1 MQIPVLLP
9 NIFNHAFTYESDKKL
24 SPGTYVKV
32 PFGRKDLTGVIWN
45 LYEQKTKKS
54 FKLKKIKSIINV
66 DPLKI
71 ETIKFLN
78 WFSSYNL
85 VPVGMS
91 LKLHLLGGEA
101 IPKFDNKEYLIFNN
115 KVNMIET
122 NKELCNNRQTPFYNP
137 QMSQINHPSELLG
150 EFTNMPQQYENK
162 QQDNMDSSL
171 LQAFKEKPY
180 TQSLQSV
187 I

>member
-1 MQIPVLLP
+1 MFSQFFQNLKQGFQNAEDIMSARQDYRHSVIDPEFYKNVRQGYQGP
-9 NIFNHAFTYESDKKL
+9 DRS
-24 SPGTYVKV
+24 VK
-32 PFGRKDLTGVIWN
+32 GNKNYDAEYNQRN
-45 LYEQKTKKS
+45 QTKVTAC
-54 FKLKKIKSIINV
+54 NV
-66 DPLKI
+66 HGNGNMGL
-71 ETIKFLN
+71 
-78 WFSSYNL
+78 
-85 VPVGMS
+85 
-91 LKLHLLGGEA
+91 
-101 IPKFDNKEYLIFNN
+101 FNN

-171 LQAFKEKPY
+171 LQAFKNNPY